1 MALRYG
7 KTWSARWIVLCLL
20 AALALA
26 ACGDDDDGG
35 GNGGGEGGGNGASS
49 QPKDITLTTVPSE
62 GNSPLFIAKEEG
74 FYEDVGLTAEV
85 DTVRF
90 SPDVVAATVGGNVDF
105 GSVNPVT
112 ILQALS
118 KNVPIKVLAPIY
130 YSTNPIE
137 GYYVAK
143 DSDIQD
149 YGDLEGARIGT
160 IGRGNTTEVAI
171 SKLAQDAGVDISTL
185 EFLEIPLPNMA
196 EAIRSGQ
203 IDVGHLIE
211 PFVTIEED
219 TVRLIGRGLE
229 EAYGPEG
236 LVSAMI
242 VSENLIDEDPD
253 MVASFMEAFTRA
265 QQHAAENPDAVREVL
280 PTYTELEPD
289 LIDQIELSD
298 YPESWDA
305 EELTGKLE
313 KFAEIMVETGQ
324 LESPPDLSDAVYE
337 P

>member
-1 MALRYG
+1 MDLWKRTKWLA
-7 KTWSARWIVLCLL
+7 LCLV

-26 ACGDDDDGG
+26 ACGGDDDDGG
-35 GNGGGEGGGNGASS
+35 GNGGGNAGGGDGGS
-49 QPKDITLTTVPSE
+49 QVEEIALTTVPSE

-74 FYEDVGLTAEV
+74 FYQDVGLEATI

-118 KNVPIKVLAPIY
+118 RNVPIKVLAPIY

-137 GYYVAK
+137 GYFVAK

-171 SKLAQDAGVDISTL
+171 AALAQEAGVDIETL
-185 EFLEIPLPNMA
+185 EFIEIPLPNMA
-196 EAIRSGQ
+196 EAIRTGR

-211 PFVTIEED
+211 PFVTLEEG

-242 VSENLIDEDPD
+242 VSEQLIEDDPEKVD
-253 MVASFMEAFTRA
+253 AFMEAFTRA
-265 QQHAAENPDAVREVL
+265 QQHAAQNPDSIRQVL

-298 YPESWDA
+298 YPEEWDVA
-305 EELTGKLE
+305 ELTEKLE
-313 KFAEIMVETGQ
+313 KFAQIMVDTGY
-324 LESPPDLSDAVYE
+324 LEEPPDVAAAVYQ